1 MQFIG
6 HYFDNYRLADVTD
19 DMIEQAQQKLKVTLP
34 ESYIN
39 LMKKQNGGELHTKRL
54 EIGEEV
60 ICVGYLNGI
69 GTKSGQGILLSSTL
83 KREWG
88 LSNRFVYLFGDGHTW
103 LALDYRR
110 YKGDNPPVTYIDLEQ
125 NLKQVIAPDFEAF
138 LSQLTYDESLQ
149 SSAYEYGNELEY
161 FPREEVERVMKNCN
175 HAYMMSAGMQYYGF
189 TDEDL
194 TWYFTQLDEY
204 IEAFITEGYSPYKKP
219 NRSLSML
226 DYFLNCTIAMIRKR
240 NVNLTDY
247 PVAMQMLERLVMFP
261 QKYDYNGMIQRKAEK
276 IRGYFK
282 R

>member
-1 MQFIG
+1 
-6 HYFDNYRLADVTD
+6 
-19 DMIEQAQQKLKVTLP
+19 
-34 ESYIN
+34 
-39 LMKKQNGGELHTKRL
+39 MKQQNGGELNTKRL
-54 EIGEEV
+54 ETGEEV
-60 ICVGYLNGI
+60 ICVDYLNGI
-69 GTKSGQGILLSSTL
+69 GTKSGEGILLSSTL

-125 NLKQVIAPDFEAF
+125 NVKQVIAPDFEVF

-149 SSAYEYGNELEY
+149 SSAYEYGKELEY
-161 FPREEVERVMKNCN
+161 FPREEVERVMKSCN

-204 IEAFITEGYSPYKKP
+204 IEVFITEGYSPYKKP
-219 NRSLSML
+219 DRGLSML
-226 DYFLNCTIAMIRKR
+226 DSFLSCTVGMIRKR

-247 PVAMQMLERLVMFP
+247 PVAIQMLERLVMFP
-261 QKYDYNGMIQRKAEK
+261 QKYDYNGMIRRKAEK
-276 IRGYFK
+276 IRGYFDVK
-282 R
+282 